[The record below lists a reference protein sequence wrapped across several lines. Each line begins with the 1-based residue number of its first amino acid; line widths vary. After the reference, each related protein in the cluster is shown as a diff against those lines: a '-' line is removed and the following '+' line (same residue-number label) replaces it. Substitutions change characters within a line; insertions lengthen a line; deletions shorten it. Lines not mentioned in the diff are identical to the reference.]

1 MISAMRPRILSM
13 SCLLM
18 AATLMMAQDIKRHE
32 YWIDSDYG
40 SAQSVV
46 TGDESVSVTIPIT
59 GLSSGIHFLNYR
71 VLNTDDEW
79 GTLSRTLFY
88 VPEEAVGD
96 ATVKSCEY
104 WLDSDH
110 ANRKKGGSGTS
121 LTAAIDVS
129 KLSSG
134 IHFFNYLAVNNYDE
148 KGTLSRTLF
157 YVPEPSVGDATVI
170 SSEYWIDSD
179 YANHVSSG
187 GNASLTAT
195 IDVSKLS
202 SGIHFFNYKAVNS
215 FGDKGTLC
223 RTLFYIPETEVGDAT
238 VSHYEYWIDN
248 DYANKKGGDGAT
260 ETVATI
266 DISKLSSG
274 IHFFNY
280 RAVNSFSEAGTLSRT
295 LFYIPEQREE
305 DPVITAY
312 EYWIDED
319 MTTKVSGEEAK
330 DVYELAMDISKM
342 KDGDHTFSFRA
353 KNSNGDWSMV
363 HTESFVLDGN
373 AFIKEDGVTY
383 VAPDNGEQTLAV
395 NDAEKQKTEVEI
407 PVTITVG
414 ETAYTVTVIAE
425 KAFEDNTELV
435 KITIPETIVSI
446 EASAFAGCLN
456 LTDIFSYAKEPIALG
471 ATSKVAT
478 RAGGDEVDISSVFDQ
493 VNKNTCTLHVPF
505 GSKKKYEKADGWGD
519 FRNIVEI
526 ISDIPGDANSD
537 WKVNAADIDAIADYI
552 VKGKTEGFVIDNADV
567 SNDGKVDA
575 SDIVKMINIIKSKT
589 PNP

>member
-18 AATLMMAQDIKRHE
+18 AATLMMAQGIKRHE

-40 SAQSVV
+40 SAQPVV
-46 TGDESVSVTIPIT
+46 TGDESVSISIPIT

-79 GTLSRTLFY
+79 GTLNRTLFY

-96 ATVKSCEY
+96 ATVKSYEY

-148 KGTLSRTLF
+148 KGTLNRTLF
-157 YVPEPSVGDATVI
+157 YVPEESVGDATVI

-179 YANHVSSG
+179 YANHVTG
-187 GNASLTAT
+187 DGNTSLTAT

-202 SGIHFFNYKAVNS
+202 SGIHFFNYKAVNN
-215 FGDKGTLC
+215 FGDKGTLT

-248 DYANKKGGDGAT
+248 DYANKKGGDDAT
-260 ETVATI
+260 EVIAAI

-280 RAVNSFSEAGTLSRT
+280 KAVNSFGEAGTLSRT

-305 DPVITAY
+305 NPTITAY
-312 EYWIDED
+312 EYWLDED
-319 MTTKVSGEEAK
+319 MTTKVSGTEAK
-330 DVYELAMDISKM
+330 EVYELAMDISKM
-342 KDGDHTFSFRA
+342 KDGDHTFTFRA
-353 KNSNGDWSMV
+353 QNSNGDWSMV

-383 VAPDNGEQTLAV
+383 VAPDNGEQTLAARE
-395 NDAEKQKTEVEI
+395 AEQEKTEVEI
-407 PVTITVG
+407 PITIKVG
-414 ETAYTVTVIAE
+414 KTEYTVTVIAE
-425 KAFEDNTELV
+425 EAFEDHVALL
-435 KITIPETIVSI
+435 KITIPETVISI
-446 EASAFAGCLN
+446 GASAFAGCTS
-456 LTDIFSYAKEPIALG
+456 LTDIFCYAKDPIALG
-471 ATSKVAT
+471 AKSKVAT
-478 RAGGDEVDISSVFDQ
+478 RAGGDEVDVSSVFDK
-493 VNKNTCTLHVPF
+493 VNKSSCTLHVPF
-505 GSKKKYEKADGWGD
+505 GSKVKYQNAEGWKE
-519 FRNIVEI
+519 FKNIVEI

-537 WKVNAADIDAIADYI
+537 WEVSAGDIDTIVEYI
-552 VKGKTEGFVIDNADV
+552 IKGKTEGFVFENANVNGD
-567 SNDGKVDA
+567 DKVDA
-575 SDIVKMINIIKSKT
+575 ADIVMILNIINK
-589 PNP
+589 

>member
-18 AATLMMAQDIKRHE
+18 AATLMMAQGIKRHE

-46 TGDESVSVTIPIT
+46 TGDESVSVSIPIT

-79 GTLSRTLFY
+79 GTLNRTLFY

-96 ATVKSCEY
+96 ATVKSYEY

-148 KGTLSRTLF
+148 KGTLNRTLF
-157 YVPEPSVGDATVI
+157 YVPEESVGDATVI

-179 YANHVSSG
+179 YANHVTG
-187 GNASLTAT
+187 DGNTSLTAT

-215 FGDKGTLC
+215 FGDKGTLT

-238 VSHYEYWIDN
+238 VSHYEYWIDS
-248 DYANKKGGDGAT
+248 DYANKKGGDDAT
-260 ETVATI
+260 EVIAAI

-280 RAVNSFSEAGTLSRT
+280 KAVNSFGEAGTLSRT

-305 DPVITAY
+305 NPTITAY
-312 EYWIDED
+312 EYWLDED
-319 MTTKVSGEEAK
+319 MTTKVSGTEAK
-330 DVYELAMDISKM
+330 EVYELAMDISKM
-342 KDGDHTFSFRA
+342 KDGDHTFTFRA
-353 KNSNGDWSMV
+353 QNSNGDWSMV
-363 HTESFVLDGN
+363 HTETFVLDGN

-383 VAPDNGEQTLAV
+383 VAPDNGEQTLTARE
-395 NDAEKQKTEVEI
+395 AEQEKTEVEI
-407 PVTITVG
+407 PITIKVG
-414 ETAYTVTVIAE
+414 ETEYTVTVIAE
-425 KAFEDNTELV
+425 EAFEAHTALL
-435 KITIPETIVSI
+435 KITIPETVISI
-446 EASAFAGCLN
+446 GASAFAGCTS
-456 LTDIFSYAKEPIALG
+456 LTDIFCYAKDPIALG
-471 ATSKVAT
+471 AKSKVAT
-478 RAGGDEVDISSVFDQ
+478 RAGGDEVDVSSVFDQ
-493 VNKNTCTLHVPF
+493 VNKSSCTLHVPF
-505 GSKKKYEKADGWGD
+505 GSKVKYQNADGWKD
-519 FRNIVEI
+519 FKNIVEI

-537 WKVNAADIDAIADYI
+537 WEVSTADIDTIVEYI
-552 VKGKTEGFVIDNADV
+552 IKGKTEGFVFENANVNGD
-567 SNDGKVDA
+567 DKVDA
-575 SDIVKMINIIKSKT
+575 ADIVMILNII
-589 PNP
+589 NNIF

>member
-18 AATLMMAQDIKRHE
+18 AATLMMAQGIKRHE

-46 TGDESVSVTIPIT
+46 TGDESVSVSIPIT

-79 GTLSRTLFY
+79 GTLNRTLFY

-96 ATVKSCEY
+96 ATVKSYEY

-148 KGTLSRTLF
+148 KGTLNRTLF
-157 YVPEPSVGDATVI
+157 YVPEESVGDATVI

-179 YANHVSSG
+179 YANHVTG
-187 GNASLTAT
+187 DGNTSLTAT

-215 FGDKGTLC
+215 FGDKGTLT

-238 VSHYEYWIDN
+238 VSHYEYWIDS
-248 DYANKKGGDGAT
+248 DYANKKGGDDAT
-260 ETVATI
+260 EVIAAI

-280 RAVNSFSEAGTLSRT
+280 KAVNSFGEAGTLSRT

-305 DPVITAY
+305 NPTITAY
-312 EYWIDED
+312 EYWLDED
-319 MTTKVSGEEAK
+319 MTTKVSGTEAK
-330 DVYELAMDISKM
+330 EVYELAMDISKM
-342 KDGDHTFSFRA
+342 KDGDHTFTFRA
-353 KNSNGDWSMV
+353 QNSNGDWSMV
-363 HTESFVLDGN
+363 HTETFVLDGN

-383 VAPDNGEQTLAV
+383 VAPDNGEQTLTARE
-395 NDAEKQKTEVEI
+395 AEQEKTEVEI
-407 PVTITVG
+407 PITIKVG
-414 ETAYTVTVIAE
+414 ETEYTVTVIAE
-425 KAFEDNTELV
+425 EAFEAHTALL
-435 KITIPETIVSI
+435 KITIPETVISI
-446 EASAFAGCLN
+446 GASAFAGCTS
-456 LTDIFSYAKEPIALG
+456 LTDIFCYAKDPIALG
-471 ATSKVAT
+471 AKSKVAT
-478 RAGGDEVDISSVFDQ
+478 RAGGDEVDVSSVFDQ
-493 VNKNTCTLHVPF
+493 VNKSSCTLHVPF
-505 GSKKKYEKADGWGD
+505 GSKVKYQNADGWKD
-519 FRNIVEI
+519 FKNIVEI

-537 WKVNAADIDAIADYI
+537 WEVNAADINAIVEYI
-552 VKGKTEGFVIDNADV
+552 MKGKTEGFVFENANVNSD
-567 SNDGKVDA
+567 DKVDA
-575 SDIVKMINIIKSKT
+575 ADIVMILNIINNK
-589 PNP
+589 

>member
-18 AATLMMAQDIKRHE
+18 AATLMMAQGIKRHE

-46 TGDESVSVTIPIT
+46 TGDESVSITIPIA

-79 GTLSRTLFY
+79 GTLNRMLFY
-88 VPEEAVGD
+88 VPEEAVGN

-110 ANRKKGGSGTS
+110 ANRKKGGSGTN

-148 KGTLSRTLF
+148 KGTLSRM
-157 YVPEPSVGDATVI
+157 
-170 SSEYWIDSD
+170 
-179 YANHVSSG
+179 
-187 GNASLTAT
+187 
-195 IDVSKLS
+195 
-202 SGIHFFNYKAVNS
+202 
-215 FGDKGTLC
+215 
-223 RTLFYIPETEVGDAT
+223 LFYIPETEVGDAT

-248 DYANKKGGDGAT
+248 DYANKKGGDDAT
-260 ETVATI
+260 ETIATI

-280 RAVNSFSEAGTLSRT
+280 RAVNNFGEAGTLCRT

-305 DPVITAY
+305 NPTITAY
-312 EYWIDED
+312 EYWLDED
-319 MTTKVSGEEAK
+319 VANKVTGEETK
-330 DVYELAMDISKM
+330 EVYELAMDISKM

-363 HTESFVLDGN
+363 HTESFVLYGN

-383 VAPDNGEQTLAV
+383 IAPDNGEQTLAV
-395 NDAEKQKTEVEI
+395 SDAEKQKTEVEI
-407 PVTITVG
+407 PVTISVG
-414 ETAYTVTVIAE
+414 ETEYTVTVIVE
-425 KAFEDNTELV
+425 NAFEGNTALL
-435 KITIPETIVSI
+435 KITIPETVISI
-446 EASAFAGCLN
+446 GASAFAGCTN
-456 LTDIFSYAKEPIALG
+456 LTDIFSYAKDPIALG
-471 ATSKVAT
+471 AKSRVAT
-478 RAGGDEVDISSVFDQ
+478 RAGGDEVNISSVFDQ
-493 VNKNTCTLHVPF
+493 VDKKNCTLHVPF
-505 GSKKKYEKADGWGD
+505 GSKEKYMAADGWME
-519 FRNIVEI
+519 FTNIVEI
-526 ISDIPGDANSD
+526 ISGIPGDANSD
-537 WKVNAADIDAIADYI
+537 WKVNADDIDVTVDYI
-552 VKGKTEGFVIDNADV
+552 MKGKTEGFVFENADT
-567 SNDGKVDA
+567 NGDDKVDA
-575 SDIVKMINIIKSKT
+575 ADIVKIVNMVNST
-589 PNP
+589 VNASE

>member
-1 MISAMRPRILSM
+1 MRPRILSM

-18 AATLMMAQDIKRHE
+18 AATLMMAQGIKQHE

-46 TGDESVSVTIPIT
+46 TGDESVSVSISIA

-79 GTLSRTLFY
+79 GTLNRTLFY
-88 VPEEAVGD
+88 VPEESVGE

-104 WLDSDH
+104 WVDSDH
-110 ANRKKGGSGTS
+110 ANRKKGSSGTS

-148 KGTLSRTLF
+148 KGTLNRTLF
-157 YVPEPSVGDATVI
+157 YVPEESVGDATVI

-179 YANHVSSG
+179 YANHATG
-187 GNASLTAT
+187 DGNTSLTAT

-215 FGDKGTLC
+215 FGDKGTLT
-223 RTLFYIPETEVGDAT
+223 RTLFYIPEPEVGDAT

-248 DYANKKGGDGAT
+248 DYANKKGGDDAT
-260 ETVATI
+260 EAIAAI

-280 RAVNSFSEAGTLSRT
+280 KAVNSFGEAGTLSRT

-305 DPVITAY
+305 NPTITAY
-312 EYWIDED
+312 EYWLDED
-319 MTTKVSGEEAK
+319 MTTKVTGTEAK
-330 DVYELAMDISKM
+330 EVYELAMDISKM
-342 KDGDHTFSFRA
+342 KDGDHTFTFRA
-353 KNSNGDWSMV
+353 QNSNGDWSMV

-383 VAPDNGEQTLAV
+383 VAPDNGEQTLAARE
-395 NDAEKQKTEVEI
+395 AEEEKTEVEI
-407 PVTITVG
+407 PITIKVG
-414 ETAYTVTVIAE
+414 QTEYTVTVIAE
-425 KAFEDNTELV
+425 EAFEDHTALL
-435 KITIPETIVSI
+435 KITIPETVISI
-446 EASAFAGCLN
+446 GAGAFAGCIG
-456 LTDIFSYAKEPIALG
+456 LTDIFSYAKDPIALG
-471 ATSKVAT
+471 AKSKVAT
-478 RAGGDEVDISSVFDQ
+478 RAGDDEVDISSVFDQ
-493 VNKNTCTLHVPF
+493 VDKKNCKLHVPF
-505 GSKKKYEKADGWGD
+505 GSKVKYQNADGWKE
-519 FRNIVEI
+519 FTNIVEI
-526 ISDIPGDANSD
+526 ISDISGDANSD
-537 WKVNAADIDAIADYI
+537 WEVNATDVDAIVEYI
-552 VKGKTEGFVIDNADV
+552 IKGKTEGLVFENADV
-567 SNDGKVDA
+567 NGDEKVDA
-575 SDIVKMINIIKSKT
+575 ADIVIIINKVNST
-589 PNP
+589 VNSAE

>member
-1 MISAMRPRILSM
+1 
-13 SCLLM
+13 
-18 AATLMMAQDIKRHE
+18 
-32 YWIDSDYG
+32 
-40 SAQSVV
+40 
-46 TGDESVSVTIPIT
+46 
-59 GLSSGIHFLNYR
+59 
-71 VLNTDDEW
+71 
-79 GTLSRTLFY
+79 
-88 VPEEAVGD
+88 
-96 ATVKSCEY
+96 
-104 WLDSDH
+104 
-110 ANRKKGGSGTS
+110 
-121 LTAAIDVS
+121 
-129 KLSSG
+129 
-134 IHFFNYLAVNNYDE
+134 
-148 KGTLSRTLF
+148 
-157 YVPEPSVGDATVI
+157 VPEPSVGDATVI

-179 YANHVSSG
+179 YANHVAGG
-187 GNASLTAT
+187 GNESLTAT
-195 IDVSKLS
+195 IDISNLS

-215 FGDKGTLC
+215 FGDK
-223 RTLFYIPETEVGDAT
+223 
-238 VSHYEYWIDN
+238 
-248 DYANKKGGDGAT
+248 
-260 ETVATI
+260 
-266 DISKLSSG
+266 
-274 IHFFNY
+274 
-280 RAVNSFSEAGTLSRT
+280 GTLSRT

-505 GSKKKYEKADGWGD
+505 GSKKKYEKADGWKE
-519 FRNIVEI
+519 FTHIVEI

-537 WKVNAADIDAIADYI
+537 WKVDAEDIDAIAHYI
-552 VKGKTEGFVIDNADV
+552 TTGDTEGFVFNNADV
-567 SNDGKVDA
+567 DDDGKVDA
-575 SDIVKMINIIKSKT
+575 SDIVIIINKVNAPEQT
-589 PNP
+589 E

>member
-13 SCLLM
+13 SCILM
-18 AATLMMAQDIKRHE
+18 AVSTMMAQGIKGHE
-32 YWIDSDYG
+32 YWIDSDYDG
-40 SAQSVV
+40 HQY
-46 TGDESVSVTIPIT
+46 VSSNNTTISFT
-59 GLSSGIHFLNYR
+59 VSTEGLGSGIHFLNYR
-71 VLNTDDEW
+71 ALNTDDEW
-79 GTLSRTLFY
+79 GTLNRTLFY
-88 VPEEAVGD
+88 VPEHAIGD
-96 ATVKSCEY
+96 AAIKSC
-104 WLDSDH
+104 
-110 ANRKKGGSGTS
+110 
-121 LTAAIDVS
+121 
-129 KLSSG
+129 
-134 IHFFNYLAVNNYDE
+134 
-148 KGTLSRTLF
+148 
-157 YVPEPSVGDATVI
+157 
-170 SSEYWIDSD
+170 
-179 YANHVSSG
+179 
-187 GNASLTAT
+187 
-195 IDVSKLS
+195 
-202 SGIHFFNYKAVNS
+202 
-215 FGDKGTLC
+215 
-223 RTLFYIPETEVGDAT
+223 
-238 VSHYEYWIDN
+238 EYWIDN

-280 RAVNSFSEAGTLSRT
+280 RAVNSFGEAGTLSRT

-373 AFIKEDGVTY
+373 AFIMEDGVTY

-395 NDAEKQKTEVEI
+395 NDAEKQKTEVVI

-414 ETAYTVTVIAE
+414 ETEYTVTVIAE
-425 KAFEDNTELV
+425 KAFEDNTALL
-435 KITIPETIVSI
+435 KITIPETVISI
-446 EASAFAGCLN
+446 EASAFAGCTG
-456 LTDIFSYAKEPIALG
+456 LTDIFSYAKDPIALG
-471 ATSKVAT
+471 AKSKVAT
-478 RAGGDEVDISSVFDQ
+478 RASGDEVDISSVFDQ

-505 GSKKKYEKADGWGD
+505 GSKEKYQNADGWKE
-519 FRNIVEI
+519 FTHIVEI

-537 WKVNAADIDAIADYI
+537 WEVNAADIDAIVDYI
-552 VKGKTEGFVIDNADV
+552 VKGKTEGFVFDNADV

-575 SDIVKMINIIKSKT
+575 VDIVKIINIFKSKT
-589 PNP
+589 P